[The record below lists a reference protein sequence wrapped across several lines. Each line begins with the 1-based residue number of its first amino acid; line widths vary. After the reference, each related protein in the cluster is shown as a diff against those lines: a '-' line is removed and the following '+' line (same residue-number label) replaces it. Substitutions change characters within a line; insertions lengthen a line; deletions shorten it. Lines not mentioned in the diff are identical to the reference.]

1 MRHGDRDAGPE
12 LAAWLRR
19 SASLT
24 AAVAWA
30 VLATAAPAAAGMDDP
45 PRKKPL
51 DDTELM
57 AFLDTAVHV
66 RALERNC
73 PDLFDKTQKEQIYL
87 AYRWGRS
94 VSTTDAYP
102 VQLFLTVQQTQTEHM
117 RALKGAACGS
127 TRIRDMA
134 KSFNAFLSDVPSKVR
149 LSEIK

>member
-1 MRHGDRDAGPE
+1 M
-12 LAAWLRR
+12 
-19 SASLT
+19 
-24 AAVAWA
+24 
-30 VLATAAPAAAGMDDP
+30 AAPASAAMDDP

-66 RALERNC
+66 RAVERYC

-94 VSTTDAYP
+94 VATSDAYP
-102 VQLFLTVQQTQTEHM
+102 LQLFLTVQQTQTEHM

-127 TRIRDMA
+127 ARMKDLA
-134 KSFNAFLSDVPSKVR
+134 KSFNAFLGTVPGIVR
-149 LSEIK
+149 LTEIK

>member
-1 MRHGDRDAGPE
+1 MLVAALFLFAG
-12 LAAWLRR
+12 
-19 SASLT
+19 
-24 AAVAWA
+24 
-30 VLATAAPAAAGMDDP
+30 PAAAGMDDP

-51 DDTELM
+51 DDTQLM

-66 RALERNC
+66 RAVERNC

-94 VSTTDAYP
+94 VATTDAYP
-102 VQLFLTVQQTQTEHM
+102 LQLFLTVQQTQTEHM

-127 TRIRDMA
+127 ARIKDMA
-134 KSFNAFLSDVPSKVR
+134 KSFDGFLGTVPGIVR